1 MPRHTCTNK
10 SASTVIF
17 FLALA
22 TSASFTEAA
31 THRELV
37 SPVKLKPSFLIRD
50 GRCKASALT
59 HPSHL
64 LVASP
69 RGGEAGAA
77 DAADTVLYSLPIWS
91 QKKHTV
97 LGTTCLKPIF
107 YPTLD
112 GLFQLAVFPLAY
124 LGLTGKAK
132 ELQLFFLWKIH
143 TPLYL
148 TTNYGAKFFLPN
160 WPLVPL
166 WVMYVVDI
174 FYVAFN
180 AISPFV
186 IDGYGAFKYLYAVG
200 FGLAGLLFGVFDPF
214 PSSSDD

>member
-1 MPRHTCTNK
+1 MPRHTTK
-10 SASTVIF
+10 SYFAILSF
-17 FLALA
+17 FLALLA
-22 TSASFTEAA
+22 FRASFTEAA
-31 THRELV
+31 AHRELV
-37 SPVKLKPSFLIRD
+37 SPVELKPSFFVRND
-50 GRCKASALT
+50 RRKASALT

-69 RGGEAGAA
+69 RGGEAGA
-77 DAADTVLYSLPIWS
+77 TNTGLYSLPIWS

-107 YPTLD
+107 YPTVD
-112 GLFQLAVFPLAY
+112 GLVQLAFFPLAH

-132 ELQLFFLWKIH
+132 EFQLFFLWKIH
-143 TPLYL
+143 APLFFI
-148 TTNYGAKFFLPN
+148 TNYGAKFFLPN
-160 WPLVPL
+160 WPIVPL
-166 WVMYVVDI
+166 WVMYVVDV

-214 PSSSDD
+214 PSSKGE

>member
-1 MPRHTCTNK
+1 MPRHTIK
-10 SASTVIF
+10 SYFVALLF

-22 TSASFTEAA
+22 TRVSFTAAA
-31 THRELV
+31 TQRELV
-37 SPVKLKPSFLIRD
+37 GPVKLKPSFFARN
-50 GRCKASALT
+50 GRRKASALT
-59 HPSHL
+59 HSSHL

-69 RGGEAGAA
+69 RGGEAGA
-77 DAADTVLYSLPIWS
+77 TGTGLYSLPIWS

-97 LGTTCLKPIF
+97 LGTTCLKPIC

-143 TPLYL
+143 TPLYFV
-148 TTNYGAKFFLPN
+148 TNYGADFFLPN

-166 WVMYVVDI
+166 WVMYIVDI
-174 FYVAFN
+174 FYAAFN

-200 FGLAGLLFGVFDPF
+200 FGLAALLFGVFDPF
-214 PSSSDD
+214 PSSSKDE

>member
-1 MPRHTCTNK
+1 MPRHANK
-10 SASTVIF
+10 SYFAVLSF

-22 TSASFTEAA
+22 TRPSFTEGA
-31 THRELV
+31 THRALV
-37 SPVKLKPSFLIRD
+37 SPVKTKPSFLNRN
-50 GRCKASALT
+50 GRRKASALT
-59 HPSHL
+59 HSSHL

-69 RGGEAGAA
+69 RGGEAG
-77 DAADTVLYSLPIWS
+77 DTGLYSLPIWS

-143 TPLYL
+143 TPLYFV
-148 TTNYGAKFFLPN
+148 TNYGADFFLPN

-166 WVMYVVDI
+166 WVMYIVDI
-174 FYVAFN
+174 LFAAFN
-180 AISPFV
+180 IISPFV

-200 FGLAGLLFGVFDPF
+200 FGLAALLFGIFDPF
-214 PSSSDD
+214 PPSSDDK

>member
-10 SASTVIF
+10 SVPTLLF
-17 FLALA
+17 FLAIA
-22 TSASFTEAA
+22 TRVLSVSANP
-31 THRELV
+31 HRELL
-37 SPVKLKPSFLIRD
+37 SPAKPKPSFLNRN
-50 GRCKASALT
+50 GRRKALALT

-69 RGGEAGAA
+69 RGGEAGA
-77 DAADTVLYSLPIWS
+77 TNTGLHSLPIWS